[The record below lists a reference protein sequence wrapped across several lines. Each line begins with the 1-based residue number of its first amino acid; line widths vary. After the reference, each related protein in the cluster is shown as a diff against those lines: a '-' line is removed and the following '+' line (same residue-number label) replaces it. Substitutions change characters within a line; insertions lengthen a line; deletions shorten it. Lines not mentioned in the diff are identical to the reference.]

1 MKIKHNLNSK
11 IHKKREQHNMKVILD
26 IHSKHRSK
34 STDMYSKLLDEITK
48 NKPISL
54 VRLNNFI
61 SNESQSN
68 DNLISFKSHGCKLNL
83 KKINLNEIKSLKD
96 KTRLMRRQASY
107 NSMSEEPILRFNE
120 SKESKLY

>member
-1 MKIKHNLNSK
+1 M
-11 IHKKREQHNMKVILD
+11 D
-26 IHSKHRSK
+26 IHSTHHSK
-34 STDMYSKLLDEITK
+34 STDMYSQLRDEITK

-83 KKINLNEIKSLKD
+83 KKINLNEIRSLKD

-120 SKESKLY
+120 SKESKLS